1 MGSLQ
6 LGYHPERVEKV
17 WRRNDKLSQRD
28 HRRRKIRGHQRCS
41 QVSHEL
47 RKINQERSEKLL
59 EVTVNG
65 LGPRK
70 ERANI

>member
-6 LGYHPERVEKV
+6 LGHHLKRVEEV
-17 WRRNDKLSQRD
+17 RRRNDKLSQRN
-28 HRRRKIRGHQRCS
+28 HRRWKIRGHQRCS

-70 ERANI
+70 ERDNI